1 MPLVVG
7 LVADLVVGPVV
18 GPVVVLVV
26 GPGVVPSGRGAGTAA
41 GAVSDMAARL
51 APVTDAPPSAALSD
65 PQTDPLTPS
74 ADAPA
79 DGTAPTPGSAGRLLL
94 IDGHSMA
101 YRAFFALPV
110 DKFATSTGQPTN
122 AVFGFVS
129 MLANLLRDEE
139 PTHVA
144 VAFDAGRST
153 FRTEEYAEYKGT
165 RNATPEPF
173 RGQVAVVERLLET
186 MHIPVLKKPGVE
198 ADDVLATLAGQAAA
212 AGLEVLVCTGDRDA
226 FQLVRPHV
234 TVLYPIRGVSELTR
248 MTPEAV
254 EAKYGVPP
262 ERYPDL
268 AALVGETSDNLP
280 GVPGVGPKT
289 AAKWI
294 VQHDGLEGVLAAAGS
309 LSGKAGESLRA
320 NADQVA
326 LNRRLNALL
335 TDVELPLGPQ
345 DLAVRPWDR
354 QALHELLDE
363 LEFRTLRDRLFAM
376 LPTEGDAA
384 VEATVAALELVE
396 TGAGELGAWLA
407 ERRGD
412 VLGLDV
418 RGSGAPAGGDAWGV
432 AIADDAGRAVAYDL
446 SALDPADEDALVAWL
461 GDDAS
466 PKSVHASKTA
476 WHALAG
482 RGIDLRGVTFDT
494 ELAAYLCQ
502 PDRRAYDLPDLAVG
516 YLRRELTA
524 QEEGAQGAL
533 DLELDGV
540 GEGRRAA
547 VRASAVRDLVEALG
561 DELAARG
568 VSRLL
573 TEVELPLV
581 GVLARLERTG
591 IAVDGE
597 LLAELEA
604 SFDGHVRAAAADA
617 YAVIG
622 REVNLGSPKQ
632 LQEVLFDQLDMPR
645 TKRNKTGYTTDAAA
659 LTDLFARTQHPFLEH
674 LLAHRD
680 AIRLRQV
687 VEGLRRSVAADGRIH
702 STFQQTIAATGR
714 LSSTDPNLQNIPIR
728 TDAGRQIRRA
738 FVVGPGYETLM
749 TADYSQIEMR
759 IMAHLSGDEGLI
771 AAFRSGEDLHSYVGS
786 RVFSV
791 PTDEVTPAM
800 RSKIKAMSYGLAYG
814 LSAYGLSQQ
823 LSIPASEASALMT
836 DYFSRFGGVREYLDG
851 VVDQARATGYT
862 ATLLGRRRYLPDLTS
877 DNRVRRDAAERM
889 ALNAPI
895 QGSAADL
902 IKLAMLGV
910 DRELAARGLGSRI
923 LLQVH
928 DELVVEV
935 APGEREDV
943 EALLREQM
951 AGAGEHLPD
960 GPLDVPLDVSVGIGT
975 SWHAAGH

>member
-1 MPLVVG
+1 M
-7 LVADLVVGPVV
+7 
-18 GPVVVLVV
+18 
-26 GPGVVPSGRGAGTAA
+26 
-41 GAVSDMAARL
+41 
-51 APVTDAPPSAALSD
+51 TDAQP
-65 PQTDPLTPS
+65 
-74 ADAPA
+74 
-79 DGTAPTPGSAGRLLL
+79 GTRAAGRLLL

-110 DKFATSTGQPTN
+110 ENFATSSGQPTN
-122 AVFGFVS
+122 AVFGFTS

-144 VAFDAGRST
+144 VAFDAGRTT
-153 FRTEEYAEYKGT
+153 FRTEAYTEYKGT

-173 RGQVAVVERLLET
+173 KGQVAVIERLLET
-186 MHIPVLKKPGVE
+186 MHIPVLKKAGVE
-198 ADDVLATLAGQAAA
+198 ADDVLATLAAQAET
-212 AGLEVLVCTGDRDA
+212 AGMQVLVCTGDRDA
-226 FQLVRPHV
+226 FQLVRPDV
-234 TVLYPIRGVSELTR
+234 TVLYPVRGVSELSR

-254 EAKYGVPP
+254 QTKYGVPP

-294 VQHDGLEGVLAAAGS
+294 TEHDGLEGVLAAAGS
-309 LSGKAGESLRA
+309 IKGKAGESLRA
-320 NADQVA
+320 HVEQVA
-326 LNRRLNALL
+326 LNRRLNRLL
-335 TDVELPLGPQ
+335 VDVELPLGPE
-345 DLAVRPWDR
+345 DLAARPWDR
-354 QALHELLDE
+354 QALHTLLDE
-363 LEFRTLRDRLFAM
+363 LEFRALRDRLFAM
-376 LPTEGDAA
+376 LPEEGDAA
-384 VEATVAALELVE
+384 VEATAAALDLVE
-396 TGAGELGAWLA
+396 IGAGGLAAWLEERA
-407 ERRGD
+407 EEL
-412 VLGLDV
+412 LGLDV
-418 RGSGAPAGGDAWGV
+418 RGSGSPAGGDAWGV
-432 AIADDAGRAVAYDL
+432 AVADGEGRAVAFDL
-446 SALDPADEDALVAWL
+446 TAMDPADEAALTSWL
-461 GDDAS
+461 ADPDRRKA
-466 PKSVHASKTA
+466 VHGAKAA

-482 RGIDLRGVTFDT
+482 RGVTLAGVAFDT

-516 YLRRELTA
+516 YLRRELSA
-524 QEEGAQGAL
+524 QDDSAAQGSL
-533 DLELDGV
+533 DLELDGA

-547 VRASAVRDLVEALG
+547 VRASAVRDLVDVLEA
-561 DELAARG
+561 ELADRA
-568 VSRLL
+568 STSLL
-573 TEVELPLV
+573 AEVELPLV
-581 GVLARLERTG
+581 DVLARLERTG
-591 IAVDGE
+591 VAVDAE
-597 LLAELEA
+597 LLDGLER
-604 SFDGHVRAAAADA
+604 SFDGNVQDAAAEA

-687 VEGLRRSVAADGRIH
+687 VEGLRRSVADDGRIH
-702 STFQQTIAATGR
+702 TTFQQTIAATGR

-728 TDAGRQIRRA
+728 TEAGRQIRRA
-738 FVVGPGYETLM
+738 FVVGAGYETLL

-771 AAFRSGEDLHSYVGS
+771 EAFRSGEDLHSYVGS
-786 RVFSV
+786 RVFGV
-791 PTDEVTPAM
+791 PTTEVTPAM

-814 LSAYGLSQQ
+814 LSSYGLSQQ
-823 LSIPASEASALMT
+823 LTIEVGEASALMK
-836 DYFSRFGGVREYLDG
+836 DYFSRFGGVRDYLTG
-851 VVDQARATGYT
+851 VVAQARTLGYT

-877 DNRVRRDAAERM
+877 DNRVRREAAERM

-910 DRELAARGLGSRI
+910 DAELTRQGLTSRL
-923 LLQVH
+923 LLQIH

-935 APGEREDV
+935 APGERDAV
-943 EALLREQM
+943 EALVRDQM
-951 AGAGEHLPD
+951 AGAGRSLPD
-960 GPLDVPLDVSVGIGT
+960 GPLDVPLDVSVGTGD